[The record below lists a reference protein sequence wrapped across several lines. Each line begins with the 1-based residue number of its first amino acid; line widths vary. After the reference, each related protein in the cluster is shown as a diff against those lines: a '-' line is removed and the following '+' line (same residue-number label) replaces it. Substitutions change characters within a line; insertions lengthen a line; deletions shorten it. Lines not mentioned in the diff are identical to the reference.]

1 MTTRAAP
8 IVGVTT
14 YRQQASWGPWDRLA
28 TVLPASYVDTVAA
41 AGGRPVLLPPSEG
54 GGTTRPPPRASS
66 RPLTRSVLVGG
77 GDIDPARYGQVAHA
91 ATSGVDPGRDASELA
106 LLRAAL
112 GADLPVLAIC
122 RGMQLLNVDLGGT
135 LVQHVPDVVG
145 HDGHQPARGC
155 FADVE
160 VVTEAGSMVAKIV
173 GETGHRSLLAP
184 PGHRPVGRGT
194 GGDGPVGRRAGRGGR
209 APGGAFRR
217 GCAVASGGGRR
228 PAALPRHFWMRSHDR
243 LCAVAGRNRSC
254 REPGHRA
261 RRGRGGPTGRGSRRR
276 RRAARG
282 AGLSR
287 LA

>member
-41 AGGRPVLLPPSEG
+41 AGGRPVLLPPG
-54 GGTTRPPPRASS
+54 GSGGDEDATAAGVIEAIDA
-66 RPLTRSVLVGG
+66 LVLVGG
-77 GDIDPARYGQVAHA
+77 GDIDPARYGQVPHA

-112 GADLPVLAIC
+112 RADLPVLAIC
-122 RGMQLLNVDLGGT
+122 RGMQLLNVHLGGT

-173 GETGHRSLLAP
+173 GETGTVRCSHHQAIDRL
-184 PGHRPVGRGT
+184 
-194 GGDGPVGRRAGRGGR
+194 GDGLVVTARSADGLAEAVELPAARFVVGVQWHPEEDAD
-209 APGGAFRR
+209 
-217 GCAVASGGGRR
+217 RR
-228 PAALPRHFWMRSHDR
+228 PFEALLD
-243 LCAVAGRNRSC
+243 AIA
-254 REPGHRA
+254 
-261 RRGRGGPTGRGSRRR
+261 
-276 RRAARG
+276 
-282 AGLSR
+282 
-287 LA
+287 